1 MAKSQ
6 IMGPAMSTIQ
16 PGYRILDHTADVG
29 LEARGADL
37 KELFS
42 NAARG
47 MFAVIA
53 APDAIRTS
61 KGLVVKVEAEN
72 LENLLVN
79 WLSELLYL
87 SATRGI
93 LLGQFKISDL
103 DQHHIVARVFGEPID
118 QGRHELYTEIK
129 AVTYHDLKVVESNQM
144 WTARVLFDI

>member
-1 MAKSQ
+1 
-6 IMGPAMSTIQ
+6 MSTIQ

-53 APDAIRTS
+53 APDTIRAS
-61 KGLVVKVEAEN
+61 KELVVRVEAEN

-87 SATRGI
+87 SATRGV
-93 LLGQFKISDL
+93 LLCRFEISQV
-103 DQHHIVARVFGEPID
+103 DQQHIVARVFGEPID
-118 QGRHELYTEIK
+118 QDRHELYTEIK
-129 AVTYHDLKVVESNQM
+129 AVTYHELKVVEADQV
-144 WTARVLFDI
+144 WIARVLFDV